1 MKDTDWQIIYELY
14 KQQNITKVATK
25 LFMTQPTLTKRL
37 QLIEDEFQ
45 VRIVNRSTKGVQFTK
60 EGEFLAHQA
69 ELYLQFLEGTRRR
82 VEAFKEEEFGTIRIA
97 SSYTFGKYSLPD
109 LIREFQKIH
118 PHISFDV
125 QNVKSHNLISLLTE
139 GNSDMAF
146 VRGEYECDLYKR
158 KIMSEAAYL
167 ISREPITMENL
178 FQVPRIECIMGE
190 FSQKLLDRWWEE
202 QFDEAPRISV
212 TVRDVDTS
220 WEMVRR
226 GLGYTIGFFEKS
238 LLDSLQV
245 YSIPLF
251 YGDGTP
257 VERSTWL
264 IYSERIAKAPFVQEF
279 IDHVEELY
287 EIPPRPLDHS
297 ILE

>member
-1 MKDTDWQIIYELY
+1 MRDTDWQIIYELY
-14 KQQNITKVATK
+14 KNQNITKVANK

-37 QLIEDEFQ
+37 QFIEDEFQ

-82 VEAFKEEEFGTIRIA
+82 MEAFKEEEFGTIRIA
-97 SSYTFGKYSLPD
+97 SSYTFGKYSLPE
-109 LIREFQKIH
+109 LIRRFHKVH
-118 PHISFDV
+118 PNISFDV

-146 VRGEYECDLYKR
+146 VRGEYECDLHR
-158 KIMSEAAYL
+158 VKILSETAYL
-167 ISREPITMENL
+167 ISNEPITKEMF
-178 FQVPRIECIMGE
+178 FQIPRIECIMGE

-202 QFDEAPRISV
+202 RFEEAPRIRV

-220 WEMVRR
+220 WEMVKQ

-238 LLDSLQV
+238 LLDTLKV
-245 YSIPLF
+245 YSIPLT
-251 YGDGTP
+251 YADGTP
-257 VERSTWL
+257 VERNTWL
-264 IYSERIAKAPFVQEF
+264 IYSDRIVKAPFVQEF
-279 IDHVEELY
+279 IEHAESFYVT
-287 EIPPRPLDHS
+287 PM
-297 ILE
+297 